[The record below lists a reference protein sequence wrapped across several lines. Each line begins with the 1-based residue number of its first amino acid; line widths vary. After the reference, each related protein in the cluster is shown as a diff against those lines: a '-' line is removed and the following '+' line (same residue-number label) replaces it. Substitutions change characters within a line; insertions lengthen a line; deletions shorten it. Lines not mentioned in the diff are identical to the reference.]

1 MSATT
6 WFVIGVVGFSL
17 AAILFVISLFLFIKL
32 NVPAIIGDLT
42 GRTVARE
49 IKAMRDA
56 NAASGDKRFRS
67 SKVNLERGMIT
78 EKVIGRALDA
88 EAMKKAHASKRL
100 DKTTGQLQNTGDTGK
115 GGTAGLFESGTRQD
129 ESSQTE
135 PLVSADHELT
145 TNATEILKEGETE
158 LLQTDA
164 TEVLESCG
172 TEVLQRDETVQLSGC
187 EAEIQQDPELYA
199 SPGGTTV
206 LAAGTTVLEQTEELE
221 PVVTGTTQF
230 QITGSEI
237 VVHSR
242 EVIR

>member
-17 AAILFVISLFLFIKL
+17 AAVLFVISLFLFIKL
-32 NVPAIIGDLT
+32 NVPAVIGDLT

-67 SKVNLERGMIT
+67 SKVNLERGMVT
-78 EKVIGRALDA
+78 EKVIGRALDT
-88 EAMKKAHASKRL
+88 EEIKKAHASKRL
-100 DKTTGQLQNTGDTGK
+100 DKTTGQLKNTGDTGK
-115 GGTAGLFESGTRQD
+115 GGTAGLFETRAGRD
-129 ESSQTE
+129 ESPQTE
-135 PLVSADHELT
+135 LLASSDDGFT
-145 TNATEILKEGETE
+145 TNATEILNQGETE

-164 TEVLESCG
+164 TEVLERCG

-206 LAAGTTVLEQTEELE
+206 LAAGRTGLEQTEELE
-221 PVVTGTTQF
+221 RVITGKTQF
-230 QITGSEI
+230 RITRSEI

-242 EVIR
+242 EVI

>member
-17 AAILFVISLFLFIKL
+17 AAVLFVISLFLFIKL
-32 NVPAIIGDLT
+32 NVPAVIGDLT

-67 SKVNLERGMIT
+67 SKVNLERGMVT
-78 EKVIGRALDA
+78 EKVIGRALDT
-88 EAMKKAHASKRL
+88 EEIKKAHASKRL
-100 DKTTGQLQNTGDTGK
+100 DKTTGQLKNTGDTGK
-115 GGTAGLFESGTRQD
+115 GGTAGLFETRAGRD
-129 ESSQTE
+129 ESPQTE
-135 PLVSADHELT
+135 LLASSDDGFT
-145 TNATEILKEGETE
+145 TNATEILNQGETE

-164 TEVLESCG
+164 TEVLERCG

-221 PVVTGTTQF
+221 PVITGTTQF
-230 QITGSEI
+230 RITRSEI

-242 EVIR
+242 EVI

>member
-32 NVPAIIGDLT
+32 NVPAVIGDLT

-67 SKVNLERGMIT
+67 SKVNLERGMVT
-78 EKVIGRALDA
+78 EKVIGRALDT
-88 EAMKKAHASKRL
+88 EEIKKAHASKRL
-100 DKTTGQLQNTGDTGK
+100 DKTTGQLKNTGDTGK
-115 GGTAGLFESGTRQD
+115 GGTAGLFETRAGRD
-129 ESSQTE
+129 ESPHTE
-135 PLVSADHELT
+135 LLASSDDGFT
-145 TNATEILKEGETE
+145 TNATEILNQGETE

-164 TEVLESCG
+164 TEVLERCG

-221 PVVTGTTQF
+221 PVITGTTQF
-230 QITGSEI
+230 RITRSEI

-242 EVIR
+242 EVI